1 MDAKDEIKLRIDI
14 AELIGGYLDL
24 RPAGS
29 GSFKAICPFH
39 SEKSPSFHVSK
50 EKQIWH
56 CFGCSEGG
64 DCFSFVMKME
74 GVDFPEA
81 MRVLGKRAGVEVP
94 RFSSAQSNENQRLV
108 QVNEYAANV
117 YQKILRESPN
127 AEAARVYVAKR
138 GITGEL
144 AETFRLGFAPDGWDT
159 LTRLLEKKG
168 IRLIEAQQGGLVQP
182 RKSGQGFIDRFR
194 SRLMIPLCDGQGNV
208 VAFTGRILKSE
219 QPDDGPKY
227 MNSPETPIYHKGELL
242 FGLHLAKQAIKREK
256 SVIIVEGNLDVI
268 ASHKAGVENVVAS
281 SGTAL
286 TERQLDLLKRLTETL
301 LFAFDQ
307 DAAGFAAAQ
316 RGIRLARARGF
327 DVRVAL
333 IPPEAGKDPDEAVQK
348 DPEFWRRAVQ
358 ETIPV
363 MQYFVDRAVRG
374 RDLSKVEE
382 KRAASDL
389 LLPELA
395 TIENVVEREHWLQT
409 VGDLLRVDADILR
422 RSLPGAAASAASA
435 VRAAVPT
442 AAKPAAVPAAPA
454 AHPTRAMRAAESL
467 LALLLHHP
475 EWQKDAIPQIDPADI
490 PEGEYRELYNVLVP
504 GYTHSRFPPD
514 AGSSYFGWIS
524 GILKGDA
531 DLARL
536 LPFATRLAMLGETTT
551 AGLPSADV
559 RKQLSE
565 HIQTLGRTRL
575 DQRRK
580 ELEGEIRRAEAQGDR
595 ETVSKLLNEFNSLR

>member
-1 MDAKDEIKLRIDI
+1 MEAKDEIKQRLDI

-24 RPAGS
+24 KPAGS

-39 SEKSPSFHVSK
+39 SEKSPSFHVSR

-56 CFGCSEGG
+56 CFGCGEGG
-64 DCFSFVMKME
+64 DCFSFVMRME
-74 GVDFPEA
+74 GLDFPEA
-81 MRVLGKRAGVEVP
+81 LRVLGKRAGVEVP

-108 QVNEYAANV
+108 QVNEFAANV
-117 YQKILRESPN
+117 YQKLLNESP
-127 AEAARVYVAKR
+127 AAQAAREYVAKR
-138 GITGEL
+138 GISKEL
-144 AETFRLGFAPDGWDT
+144 AEKFRLGLAPDGWDT
-159 LTRLLEKKG
+159 LTRLLEKKE
-168 IRLIEAQQGGLVQP
+168 IRLVEAQQAGLVQP

-194 SRLMIPLCDGQGNV
+194 NRLMIPLCDGQGNV

-219 QPDDGPKY
+219 TPEDGPKY

-256 SVIIVEGNLDVI
+256 SVVIVEGNLDVI
-268 ASHKAGVENVVAS
+268 ASHKAGVEQVVAS

-286 TERQLDLLKRLTETL
+286 TERQLDLLKRLTDTL

-316 RGIRLARARGF
+316 RGIRLARTRGF
-327 DVRVAL
+327 EIKVAL

-348 DPEFWRRAVQ
+348 DPEIWRRAVR

-409 VGDLLRVDADILR
+409 VGDLLRVDANILR
-422 RSLPGAAASAASA
+422 RALPASSA
-435 VRAAVPT
+435 TT
-442 AAKPAAVPAAPA
+442 AARVVPNAEKPAPSVPPA
-454 AHPTRAMRAAESL
+454 RPTRATLAAESL
-467 LALLLHHP
+467 LALFLHHP
-475 EWQKDAIPQIDPADI
+475 EWQKDAIPGIDPADV
-490 PEGEYRELYNVLVP
+490 PEGEWRELYNFLVP

-524 GILKGDA
+524 GILKSDA
-531 DLARL
+531 TLERL
-536 LPFATRLAMLGETTT
+536 LPFAMRLAMLGETTT

-559 RKQLSE
+559 RKQLNE
-565 HIQTLGRTRL
+565 HIQTLGRTRR
-575 DQRRK
+575 DARRK
-580 ELEGEIRRAEAQGDR
+580 ELEAEIRSAEADGDR
-595 ETVSKLLNEFNSLR
+595 ERMSKLLNEFNSLR